1 MQKKLIAIAIAGLG
15 TFAGAA
21 HAEDSLTLY
30 GIIDV
35 GVGSY
40 SHMLS
45 GASAANPNGQTA
57 TGVESGGLAPNIW
70 GMKGKEDLG
79 NGTKV
84 IFDIEGSM
92 SPNNGAI
99 GGNSNGN
106 LFGREAYVG
115 LDSDSWGTLKV
126 GLQLDPYLLAV
137 LFTDSSDFMEQGST
151 LNSYVFGQGITRL
164 TAGVTGIF
172 DPNAVSYQTPDIGGV
187 FHATGLYGFG
197 GVAGSSST
205 LRYFSGNAVYHT
217 NVILIDAAY
226 FNFNDATNNNAVKAW
241 HVGGSYRLN
250 DAFKF
255 YVAYDDSKTPTGG
268 ENLGFGSLTGGGPGC
283 VNCGLENTQWAVGFA
298 GNITPAIAYS
308 VGYSQETDKNNTSD
322 KASSAGLTLTYSLS
336 KHTKLYGI
344 VNALKAGSNGVG
356 GGIAN
361 GYANTNVPGGPF
373 VATGSTSD
381 AFTVGIFHT
390 F

>member
-15 TFAGAA
+15 TFAAAA

-35 GVGSY
+35 GIGSY
-40 SHMLS
+40 SHM
-45 GASAANPNGQTA
+45 GASAANPAGSTA
-57 TGVESGGLAPNIW
+57 TGVEGGGLAPNIW

-92 SPNNGAI
+92 SPNTGAI
-99 GGNSNGN
+99 GGNSNGG
-106 LFGREAYVG
+106 LFGREAYLG

-151 LNSYVFGQGITRL
+151 LNSYVFGQGITQL
-164 TAGVTGIF
+164 GAGVTGIF

-197 GVAGSSST
+197 GVAGQSSAN
-205 LRYFSGNAVYHT
+205 RYFSGNAVYHT
-217 NVILIDAAY
+217 NVVLIDAAY
-226 FNFNDATNNNAVKAW
+226 FNYNDANGNNTVKAW

-255 YVAYDDSKTPTGG
+255 YVAYDDSKTPVATAAGVIVG
-268 ENLGFGSLTGGGPGC
+268 NGLSGAGC
-283 VNCGLENTQWAVGFA
+283 LNCGLENTQWAVGFA

-308 VGYSQETDKNNTSD
+308 VGYSQETDKNQTSD

-344 VNALKAGSNGVG
+344 VDALKAGSNGVG
-356 GGIAN
+356 GGIFN
-361 GYANTNVPGGPF
+361 GYANTSVPSGPF
-373 VATGSTSD
+373 VANGQTSTGI
-381 AFTVGIFHT
+381 TVGIFHT